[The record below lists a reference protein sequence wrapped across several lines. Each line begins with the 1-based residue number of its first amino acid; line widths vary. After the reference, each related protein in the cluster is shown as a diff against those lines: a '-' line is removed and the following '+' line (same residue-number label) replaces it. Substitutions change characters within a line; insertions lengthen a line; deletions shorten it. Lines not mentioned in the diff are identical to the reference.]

1 MNHYIPNTLTI
12 LRIILTPFFIYFL
25 FWGDGEGYT
34 AALIVFIIAGITD
47 IYDGKLARQL
57 QVESSF
63 GKILDP
69 LADKI
74 LVLSAFISFV
84 TLDLIYAW
92 MVAVII
98 FRDVVITIVRSF
110 LEYKDLPMETSNQA
124 KSKTAIQIT
133 FIICILLYLSLR
145 SYQVHIITDP
155 IDRFSMIPIF
165 MYLTVLVTLYTG
177 LDYLVLNRA
186 SIKSAIKS

>member
-1 MNHYIPNTLTI
+1 M
-12 LRIILTPFFIYFL
+12 RIVLTPFFIYFL

-34 AALIVFIIAGITD
+34 AALLVFIIAGITD
-47 IYDGKLARQL
+47 IFDGVLARRF
-57 QVESSF
+57 QVESAF
-63 GKILDP
+63 GKLLDP
-69 LADKI
+69 IADKI

-92 MVAVII
+92 MVALII

-110 LEYKDLPMETSNQA
+110 LEYKDLPMATSYQA
-124 KSKTAIQIT
+124 KSKTVIQIT

-145 SYQVHIITDP
+145 SYQVYVITDP
-155 IDRFSMIPIF
+155 IENFNMIPIF
-165 MYLTVLVTLYTG
+165 MYITVLVTLYTG
-177 LDYLVLNRA
+177 LDYLVLNRT